1 MAASQ
6 TIEAILGQSQIKQDP
21 KPSLEKQELMNSATE
36 AIEGLIK
43 IRAEK
48 IASDAI
54 QNNAV
59 QQSQMT
65 QNY

>member
-1 MAASQ
+1 MQ
-6 TIEAILGQSQIKQDP
+6 
-21 KPSLEKQELMNSATE
+21 SATQ
-36 AIEGLIK
+36 AIEGLIS

-59 QQSQMT
+59 VSQ
-65 QNY
+65 

>member
-1 MAASQ
+1 
-6 TIEAILGQSQIKQDP
+6 
-21 KPSLEKQELMNSATE
+21 MNSATQ

-59 QQSQMT
+59 QQVVQ
-65 QNY
+65 